1 MTNLNQLNQ
10 DQLKDLHKGYDL
22 IKQVLDAFCPKG
34 KNIKLVP
41 KAVTNAPACTDTE
54 NAVYINPQIICGLAD
69 PAKRRRAIGLILHEL
84 GHCYYTKDDKNRLED
99 SLYEV
104 NLEIGYHLKGE
115 QLKAV
120 SNKIEKEFKL
130 LDNCLEDPRI
140 EFLMTAHAAN
150 VQKILEATQSDFTNQ
165 TKKVEAIYEDKTLLN
180 ILGFYCFYML
190 NSMSYKSIKYTRI
203 LKSLS
208 EELKARGINIRN
220 INAYVRRLFAS
231 LENCNTYF
239 FIARQMLRE
248 LKGQIVLDYVKRAQ
262 SITEEA
268 NAQAQNKQEEKNN
281 SNSNSSS
288 SQEDGKDEKSSS
300 TTSSSSKGQKDEQK
314 ESSGSK
320 AQSSSDDCENG
331 QECNSE
337 SSQEQEQKQENDN
350 NKSGSSSNSS
360 SKNNCSNKS
369 SSDNNKAE
377 NSSDNKS
384 EDSNSSNCS
393 PVSQEIE
400 KLEETTSDSLKEEFE
415 KLCQANSIEVQKVQ
429 LKPKKKVYG
438 NIPEEMVELAE
449 LDYREP
455 SDRPNYKFHSKEE
468 WESIF
473 ENYAKT
479 SNSLVAKVKRELL
492 AYTRKAPNSF
502 GKKGKR
508 LANTRIA
515 KVAQGI
521 YTKNPFVAKGNSEC
535 LDTHVSVMFD
545 CSGSMDTTDKRQA
558 LEKSA
563 ALLASTLGRCESENL
578 ISSMFTYSYHNYQ
591 VKKPM
596 QKVTA
601 NVFAERYIAD
611 WGGTDGWECIV
622 RMYQEMMQY
631 NKTRK
636 VMIVVTDGVW
646 RNNDSKLWKIL
657 EESNIELYGIMIGD
671 SEFQNCPEWTASF
684 RAKVPE
690 QLDEI
695 MQELFVQ
702 ILHQNKQQLKKF
714 AS

>member
-1 MTNLNQLNQ
+1 MTTLNQ
-10 DQLKDLHKGYDL
+10 DLIKDLHKGYAL
-22 IKQVLDAFCPKG
+22 MKQVLDAFCPNG
-34 KNIKLVP
+34 KKIKLIP
-41 KAVTNAPACTDTE
+41 KSVTNAPACTDTE
-54 NAVYINPQIICGLAD
+54 NAVYINPQIICGLVD

-84 GHCYYTKDDKNRLED
+84 GHCYYTRDDKNRLED

-104 NLEIGYHLKGE
+104 NLEIGYHFKGE

-140 EFLMTAHAAN
+140 EHLMTAHAAN
-150 VQKILEATQSDFTNQ
+150 AQKILEATQSDFTDQ
-165 TKKVEAIYEDKTLLN
+165 TRIVEVNYEDKTLLFV
-180 ILGFYCFYML
+180 IGMYCFYML
-190 NSMSYKSIKYTRI
+190 NSMSYKNIKYTKI

-231 LENCNTYF
+231 LENCNSYF
-239 FIARQMLRE
+239 FIARRMLKE
-248 LKGQIVLDYVKRAQ
+248 LQCQIVLDYVKRAQ

-268 NAQAQNKQEEKNN
+268 NAQAQNEQEEKNN
-281 SNSNSSS
+281 SNSSSSS

-300 TTSSSSKGQKDEQK
+300 TTSSSSKEQENEQK
-314 ESSGSK
+314 EASGSK

-415 KLCQANSIEVQKVQ
+415 KLCQTNEIEVIKVK
-429 LKPKKKVYG
+429 LKPKPKVYG
-438 NIPEEMVELAE
+438 NIPEEMVQVAKIA
-449 LDYREP
+449 YREP
-455 SDRPNYKFHSKEE
+455 SDRPNDRFHSKEE

-473 ENYAKT
+473 DNYAKT

-521 YTKNPFVAKGNSEC
+521 YTKHPFVAKGNSEC

-545 CSGSMDTTDKRQA
+545 CSGSMDSTDKRQA

-563 ALLASTLGRCESENL
+563 ALLASTLGKCESENL
-578 ISSMFTYSYHNYQ
+578 ISSMFTYSDKNFQ
-591 VKKPM
+591 VKKPL
-596 QKVTA
+596 QRVTA
-601 NVFAERYIAD
+601 SIFAERYITE
-611 WGGTDGWECIV
+611 WSGTYGWECIV

-636 VMIVVTDGVW
+636 VMIVVTDGIW
-646 RNNDSKLWKIL
+646 NNNDSKLWEIL
-657 EESNIELYGIMIGD
+657 KESNIELYGIMIGD
-671 SEFQNCPEWTASF
+671 SEFRNCPEWTASF
-684 RAKVPE
+684 RAEVPE
-690 QLDEI
+690 QLEEI
-695 MQELFVQ
+695 MQDLFVQ

>member
-1 MTNLNQLNQ
+1 MTTLNQ
-10 DQLKDLHKGYDL
+10 DLIKDLHKGYDL

-54 NAVYINPQIICGLAD
+54 NAVYINPQIICGLVD

-84 GHCYYTKDDKNRLED
+84 GHCYYTRDDNNRLED

-104 NLEIGYHLKGE
+104 KLEIGYHFKGE

-120 SNKIEKEFKL
+120 SNRIEKEFKL

-140 EFLMTAHAAN
+140 EHLMTAHAAN
-150 VQKILEATQSDFTNQ
+150 AQKILEATQSDFTDQ
-165 TKKVEAIYEDKTLLN
+165 TRIVEVNYEDKTLLFV
-180 ILGFYCFYML
+180 IGMYCFYML
-190 NSMSYKSIKYTRI
+190 NSMSYKNIKYTKI

-231 LENCNTYF
+231 LENCNSYF
-239 FIARQMLRE
+239 FIARRMLKE
-248 LKGQIVLDYVKRAQ
+248 LQCQIVLDYVKRAQ

-268 NAQAQNKQEEKNN
+268 NAQAQKEQEKKN
-281 SNSNSSS
+281 NSNSSS
-288 SQEDGKDEKSSS
+288 SSSHEDGKNEKSSS
-300 TTSSSSKGQKDEQK
+300 TTSSSSKEQENEQK
-314 ESSGSK
+314 EASGSK
-320 AQSSSDDCENG
+320 AQSSSDDCENS
-331 QECNSE
+331 QECKSE

-545 CSGSMDTTDKRQA
+545 CSGSMDTTDKRLA

-611 WGGTDGWECIV
+611 WGCTDGWECIV

>member
-1 MTNLNQLNQ
+1 MTTLNQ
-10 DQLKDLHKGYDL
+10 DLIKDLHKGYDL

-54 NAVYINPQIICGLAD
+54 NAVYINPQIICGLVD

-84 GHCYYTKDDKNRLED
+84 GHCYYTRDDNNRLED

-104 NLEIGYHLKGE
+104 KLEIGYHFKGE

-120 SNKIEKEFKL
+120 SNRIEKEFKL

-140 EFLMTAHAAN
+140 EHLMTAHAAN
-150 VQKILEATQSDFTNQ
+150 AQKILEATQSDFTDQ
-165 TKKVEAIYEDKTLLN
+165 TRIVEVNYEDKTLLFV
-180 ILGFYCFYML
+180 IGMYCFYML
-190 NSMSYKSIKYTRI
+190 NSMSYKNIKYTKI

-231 LENCNTYF
+231 LENCNSYF
-239 FIARQMLRE
+239 FIARRMLKE
-248 LKGQIVLDYVKRAQ
+248 LQCQIVLDYVKRAQ

-268 NAQAQNKQEEKNN
+268 NAQAQKEQEKKN
-281 SNSNSSS
+281 NSNSSS
-288 SQEDGKDEKSSS
+288 SSSHEDGKNEKSSS
-300 TTSSSSKGQKDEQK
+300 TTSSSSKEQENEQK
-314 ESSGSK
+314 EASGSK
-320 AQSSSDDCENG
+320 AQSSSDDCENS
-331 QECNSE
+331 QECKSE

-545 CSGSMDTTDKRQA
+545 CSGSMDTTDKRLA